1 MAPPKPTL
9 LALLAALGGG
19 AALAVRPH
27 ALGRAPYQAPSFV
40 RLANPRGPK
49 MALPLAPVPVL
60 PSGLLPIP
68 GLFPE
73 GVLLSTVL
81 FTSFAATGQKMLT
94 TAGLVHAWIL
104 AVILWSSLGWRGFL
118 TGVFY
123 LFCGSSVTKV
133 GKEKKEALGIAEG
146 RGGQRG
152 PENVWGA
159 AATAA
164 MCALA
169 FGSAQKLVLCLPVA
183 ASLGIAKVRSLL
195 LIGVIASFATKL
207 GDTSA
212 SEIGKVYGKTTYL
225 ATTFRKVCLTPRRD
239 AMPPPTNLMNFTQHV
254 LPLPTPCPSYLL
266 HQVPPGTE
274 GAVSLEGTLAGIA
287 GSLLLCLFG
296 VVFGMMP
303 ASAIAPCV
311 FAAWCA
317 SHLPRL
323 GKVRPSFD
331 GAVADS
337 RCRVQLSRF
346 SQCGA
351 IPRPSFHAFVLLYPM
366 PYLLGSPTILSPS
379 LVRQRKERK
388 EWDGLPMRWLT
399 SSTPP

>member
-1 MAPPKPTL
+1 
-9 LALLAALGGG
+9 
-19 AALAVRPH
+19 
-27 ALGRAPYQAPSFV
+27 
-40 RLANPRGPK
+40 

-225 ATTFRKVCLTPRRD
+225 ATTFRKV
-239 AMPPPTNLMNFTQHV
+239 
-254 LPLPTPCPSYLL
+254 
-266 HQVPPGTE
+266 PPGTE

-311 FAAWCA
+311 FAAWFA
-317 SHLPRL
+317 NNIESIIGAAAQ
-323 GKVRPSFD
+323 GKEGMGWLTNEVVNFINTTV
-331 GAVADS
+331 GAVT
-337 RCRVQLSRF
+337 
-346 SQCGA
+346 A
-351 IPRPSFHAFVLLYPM
+351 ILICVLA
-366 PYLLGSPTILSPS
+366 GI
-379 LVRQRKERK
+379 V
-388 EWDGLPMRWLT
+388 
-399 SSTPP
+399 